1 MWSSLMCELRQ
12 MPFNSNRGSTVSDL
26 ITIHSH
32 HQSLL
37 KYLASFLHTVD
48 FLTSCNEEI
57 CLSDICISSN
67 SFNSS
72 VIQQFG
78 LDTFVR
84 YKKTVHQSAWNQWI
98 DNSEIRKRQGEPS
111 SLIFFNNE
119 LRQKPYFSHYCNLA
133 TRQYI

>member
-1 MWSSLMCELRQ
+1 MCELRQ

-48 FLTSCNEEI
+48 FLTTCNEEI

-67 SFNSS
+67 SCNSL
-72 VIQQFG
+72 VIHQFG
-78 LDTFVR
+78 LDTCVT
-84 YKKTVHQSAWNQWI
+84 YKNLYTNLLENNKLITVKLEKGNTVF
-98 DNSEIRKRQGEPS
+98 GEPCCS
-111 SLIFFNNE
+111 FLIFFNND
-119 LRQKPYFSHYCNLA
+119 LRQGLILVIII
-133 TRQYI
+133 TW